1 MGWFYVIEEG
11 EMHCIIVVYSIDEFI
26 SSHFQLGR
34 CYTLSAGPA
43 GRHGRRVESAGSKR
57 EVVFI
62 AGVSRNEK
70 CLGVSEERH
79 KIVA

>member
-11 EMHCIIVVYSIDEFI
+11 EMYCTTVVYSIDEFI
-26 SSHFQLGR
+26 SSHFQIGR

-43 GRHGRRVESAGSKR
+43 GRHGRRIESAGSKR

-62 AGVSRNEK
+62 VEVSRNEK

-79 KIVA
+79 ESVT